1 MTGYWRKLHS
11 EELGGLY
18 YTQNIIRFISLSMIR
33 WAEPVA
39 RMGQKRNSCRTLVG
53 NLSKKYSFF
62 TVYGSAHRKNI
73 LLYIQQDATL
83 HIFLFPDTNKLCNVA
98 SCWIYSIVEYKKDS
112 LKT

>member
-1 MTGYWRKLHS
+1 
-11 EELGGLY
+11 
-18 YTQNIIRFISLSMIR
+18 
-33 WAEPVA
+33 V
-39 RMGQKRNSCRTLVG
+39 
-53 NLSKKYSFF
+53 
-62 TVYGSAHRKNI
+62 HRKNI